1 MTKHSSPGSTNHG
14 KAIEP
19 VRTPERA
26 KKSRKTG
33 GNQMPQPSS
42 NRDSETSIKTPPKPP
57 KTTESQSGNQPVVPK
72 RSLLNLWVLSL
83 FLKGLLMVGYHSTD
97 FDVHRNWLAIT
108 NKLPMKQW
116 YTENTSQ
123 WTLDYPPFFA
133 YFEWALSQ
141 LVPASVAADGCLD
154 IVEIGNYGMP
164 TVYFQRVSVMASEI
178 VLFLSLRWYVQTS
191 TLPAEK
197 TRAFAVA
204 SSLILSPGLLLI
216 DHVHFQYNGMM
227 YGLLVFMINCAR
239 LERYVLCGFFFA
251 MLLCFK
257 HIYLYLAPAVFI
269 YLLRAYTLNL
279 TYDTKKSAL
288 ANAVVLVRWKNL
300 LKLGSTVI
308 LVFSAAFAPF
318 AYYGVMP
325 QLIARLFP
333 FSRGLTHAYWAPNVW
348 AVYSFLDRVLLQVYK
363 QIPLFQVPLQKLL
376 KFDPRILEVEA
387 IVNSSTRGL
396 VGDSGFV
403 VLPEITPKLTF
414 LLTLFYQVMA
424 LIPLFIQPTFERFLG
439 ALTLCGYASFL
450 FGWHVHEKA
459 ILLVIFP
466 LSFLV
471 TRDKRLLRSFN
482 LLAACGYVS
491 LFPLIFTCEEWL
503 IKVVYTTLWYFIYYF
518 VFRKVVR
525 IPNHKNSSEAYTSYS
540 SLDRVS
546 SMYILG
552 LIPVTVIVTLIDI
565 FESRFAILK
574 RLEFLKLMIV
584 SVYCGVGIISSWN
597 GFNWLYFVDESIW
610 ESAVGL

>member
-1 MTKHSSPGSTNHG
+1 MTKHSSPGPTGHG

-19 VRTPERA
+19 VKTPERA

-33 GNQMPQPSS
+33 GNQMSQPSL

-57 KTTESQSGNQPVVPK
+57 KTTESQSENQPVVPK

-141 LVPASVAADGCLD
+141 LVPASVSADGCLD
-154 IVEIGNYGMP
+154 IVEIGKYGMP

-251 MLLCFK
+251 VLLCFK

-363 QIPLFQVPLQKLL
+363 QIPLFQVPLQKIL
-376 KFDPRILEVEA
+376 KFDPRLLEVDA

-552 LIPVTVIVTLIDI
+552 LIPVTVVVTLIDI
-565 FESRFAILK
+565 FESRFALLK

-610 ESAVGL
+610 ESAVGM